1 MFADTNTPIGDAVRR
16 LEEIGA
22 EVTQMKE
29 RGKQLNIYQ
38 KFLDLEETTF
48 EAVNDSYNDW
58 VLKQKLWKGL
68 DEWIFLSRDWI
79 RTMFNQIDVETI
91 QK

>member
-29 RGKQLNIYQ
+29 RGKQLNIY
-38 KFLDLEETTF
+38 
-48 EAVNDSYNDW
+48 
-58 VLKQKLWKGL
+58 
-68 DEWIFLSRDWI
+68 
-79 RTMFNQIDVETI
+79 
-91 QK
+91 